1 MLQLKPKSFDD
12 YLIGFDELIQIRLLE
27 IRNAILQKF
36 PKTEESIRY
45 NMPAY
50 KLNGIH
56 VYFSAYKKHI
66 GMYPLYGNSDLEIEL
81 KAYRG
86 KNTKDALHFLH
97 KNPLP
102 IDLIL
107 KLVDY
112 KFNKKME

>member
-12 YLIGFDELIQIRLLE
+12 YLIGFDEPVQMRLLE

-66 GMYPLYGNSDLEIEL
+66 GMYPLYGNSNFESEL

-97 KNPLP
+97 NNPLP

-112 KFNKKME
+112 KFNKKIE

>member
-1 MLQLKPKSFDD
+1 MLESKPKSFDD
-12 YLIGFDELIQIRLLE
+12 YLIGFEEPIQIRLIE
-27 IRNAILQKF
+27 IRNTILQKF

-45 NMPAY
+45 NMLAY
-50 KLNGIH
+50 KLNGVY

-66 GMYPLYGNSDLEIEL
+66 GMYPLYGNSDVENEI

-97 KNPLP
+97 NAPLP
-102 IDLIL
+102 VDLIL

-112 KFNKKME
+112 KFNKKL

>member
-1 MLQLKPKSFDD
+1 MLQLKPKSFED
-12 YLIGFDELIQIRLLE
+12 YLIGFDEPIQLRLLE
-27 IRNAILQKF
+27 VRNAILHKF
-36 PKTEESIRY
+36 PKAEESIRY

-56 VYFSAYKKHI
+56 IYFSAYKKHI
-66 GMYPLYGNSDLEIEL
+66 GMYPLYGNSDLESEL

-97 KNPLP
+97 SKPLP

-112 KFNKKME
+112 KFNKKID